1 MLSTLPL
8 GSICRISFAGSLL
21 LEDWPALKTKGGS
34 VADLGGTWLTWL
46 RASIVDVRRQQ
57 AWASF
62 RTGMGPI
69 YTQEIIGSGIDS
81 AADGQMFRVDVACW
95 LEP

>member
-34 VADLGGTWLTWL
+34 VTVGSWTQSLQPGL
-46 RASIVDVRRQQ
+46 RGQL
-57 AWASF
+57 AWAAF

-69 YTQEIIGSGIDS
+69 YTQEIMGSGTDS
-81 AADGQMFRVDVACW
+81 AVDGQIF
-95 LEP
+95 